1 VNVYQFCGVARS
13 PRLISVVRRV
23 DKMEILRQFTSAIF
37 LIFLFAGYSLAAEPG
52 IVEASSQKCTHGL
65 HPQPNNGPFSV
76 FLFCD
81 DALGSNI
88 GIILTERGAGPGNVP
103 LNDQKVWQTWDTVN
117 RFWQDRK
124 WAADVINFVWSPS
137 QRYLYVA
144 TSGIYGDGGFFK
156 IDLRE
161 HTYQQLMPSPNAP
174 YKFQLKDMYYTRI
187 RTIDLKN
194 KKIVVEISLWDRKEE
209 RVATEVFPFE

>member
-1 VNVYQFCGVARS
+1 M
-13 PRLISVVRRV
+13 
-23 DKMEILRQFTSAIF
+23 KILRQIIKATI
-37 LIFLFAGYSLAAEPG
+37 LILLSAGYSLAADSS
-52 IVEASSQKCTHGL
+52 IVEASRQKCIHGL

-88 GIILTERGAGPGNVP
+88 GIILTERGAGPGNMP
-103 LNDQKVWQTWDTVN
+103 LFEEKVWHTWDTIN

-124 WAADVINFVWSPS
+124 WAADVVNFVWSPS

-161 HTYQQLMPSPNAP
+161 HTYKRLMPSPNAP
-174 YKFQLKDMYYTRI
+174 YKSQLADMYDTRI
-187 RTIDLKN
+187 KSIDSKN
-194 KKIVVEISLWDRKEE
+194 KKITVDISLIDPKEK